1 MSAEPEVSA
10 GMAKMTPTTADRPK
24 DRRIGRRPR
33 ARRRTVKP
41 VVLLAHRWS
50 SLLLGFLLLDVTG
63 RHGNEPR

>member
-10 GMAKMTPTTADRPK
+10 GMANMTPTTDRLK

-33 ARRRTVKP
+33 ARRRMVKH

-50 SLLLGFLLLDVTG
+50 SLLLGPLLLDVTG
-63 RHGNEPR
+63 RHGNEPG